1 MSSTT
6 PLTDAINAL
15 TTYANEVTGKSDT
28 TLSDAV
34 ESLVDGYGGGGGS
47 GITGLTYYGTTSV
60 FRQGQYAQPTFP
72 VVANTGMI
80 LICPDTVS
88 GGVVLFTASFSS
100 DATKYDY
107 GAISRGRRVFAN
119 RNYGVTE
126 GATEITPSRY
136 SVFEKWTEDH
146 TITNVPVYLI
156 DTQ

>member
-1 MSSTT
+1 MSGT

-15 TTYANEVTGKSDT
+15 TTYANETTGKNDT
-28 TLSDAV
+28 NLSDAIG
-34 ESLVDGYGGGGGS
+34 SLVDGYGGG

-88 GGVVLFTASFSS
+88 GGVILFTASFSS

-107 GAISRGRRVFAN
+107 GAISRGRRVLSY
-119 RNYGVTE
+119 RNYSVTE
-126 GATEITPSRY
+126 GATEMTPSRY
-136 SVFEKWTEDH
+136 SVFESWTEDH